1 MDGFVRL
8 ASQVYNVLSAHIK
21 SPLPGGGIVDAPAA
35 TDFRR
40 PALARPISRYV
51 LGLAIIGAATA
62 VRLALDP
69 LVHNQAVYV
78 IYTGATVL
86 VARFC
91 DRNAAVLAT
100 VVAAFT
106 ANYLFVPARFEL
118 VPHGQDWVAMAV
130 FAAVAG
136 PIIWLVGRW
145 KDAEGDARELHAEVR
160 QRAEEL
166 QAIVETA
173 PAAVF
178 VTRDAEARRID
189 GNAMACRVFRMPPGS
204 NLSLTAPEGERPTT
218 FRSMKNGRELA
229 AQELPMQMAMAG
241 KGPVVDCD
249 FDVVYEDGSART
261 LFGNA
266 VALFEKDGEV
276 RGAVGTFVDITERK
290 RGEDA
295 LRDANRLKDEF
306 LATLSH
312 ELRTPLNAI
321 IGWSDMLRKGS
332 LEPEAARRAV
342 ESIYRNAKAQ
352 NSLINDVLDVS
363 RIVRGK
369 VQLENQPIDMVQLVE
384 SAVDSVRPTAEAKD
398 VEIVAESR
406 PAPAPVAGDASRL
419 RQVFWNL
426 LANAIKFTP
435 RGGHVRVSI
444 SYSADQVRVTV
455 ADSGVGISQEFLPHV
470 FDRFTQSDSSITRRH
485 SGLGLGLAI
494 VRHIVEL
501 HGGTVKAESAGE
513 GRGAAFTVTLPCR
526 RLERRRGG
534 SSPRRVAPAVQIV
547 ADDVPSLCGT
557 EVLVVDDQ
565 PEARDVAAAV
575 LRHHG
580 AKVLTAADAE
590 QAEHEFEVAQPH
602 VLVLDIAMPG
612 TDGYALLQRLRAS
625 GGASAAPVPAIALTA
640 LAREDDRRRAF
651 ASGFQLHLAK
661 PVDAHTLVRA
671 VAALRRSRL

>member
-1 MDGFVRL
+1 MH
-8 ASQVYNVLSAHIK
+8 AS
-21 SPLPGGGIVDAPAA
+21 AA
-35 TDFRR
+35 TDHRR
-40 PALARPISRYV
+40 PVLARPIARY
-51 LGLAIIGAATA
+51 LLALAIVGAATA

-69 LVHNQAVYV
+69 LVHDQAVYV

-91 DRNAAVLAT
+91 RRNPAVLSTIA
-100 VVAAFT
+100 AAFT
-106 ANYLFVPARFEL
+106 GNYLFARPRHEL
-118 VPHGQDWVAMAV
+118 VPHGQDWVSMAV
-130 FAAVAG
+130 FAVVASS
-136 PIIWLVGRW
+136 IVWLVGRW
-145 KDAEGDARELHAEVR
+145 RDAESTAREWHAEVR

-166 QAIVETA
+166 QAILDTA
-173 PAAVF
+173 PAAIF
-178 VTRDAEARRID
+178 VTRDPDARRID
-189 GNAMACRVFRMPPGS
+189 GNATAYGVFRMPPGT
-204 NLSLTAPEGERPTT
+204 NLSLSAPHGERPTT
-218 FRSMKNGRELA
+218 FKSMKDGRELEA
-229 AQELPMQMAMAG
+229 DELPMQMAMAG
-241 KGPVVDCD
+241 KGPVLDCD

-266 VALFEKDGEV
+266 VALFDRDGEV
-276 RGAVGTFVDITERK
+276 RGAVGTFLDITERK
-290 RGEDA
+290 RSEEA

-321 IGWSDMLRKGS
+321 IGWSDMLRKES

-342 ESIYRNAKAQ
+342 ESIHRNAKAQ

-369 VQLENQPIDMVQLVE
+369 VRLELQPIDMMELVE

-398 VEIVAESR
+398 VQVVTEFRMV
-406 PAPAPVAGDASRL
+406 PAPVTGDPSRL

-435 RGGHVRVSI
+435 PGGYVRVSM
-444 SYSADQVRVTV
+444 SFSDDQAVVTV
-455 ADSGVGISQEFLPHV
+455 ADTGVGISHEFLPHV
-470 FDRFTQSDSSITRRH
+470 FDRFSQSDSSITRRH

-513 GRGAAFTVTLPCR
+513 RQGAAFTVALPCR
-526 RLERRRGG
+526 LLERRLGG
-534 SSPRRVAPAVQIV
+534 PSIRRAVPVHTV

-557 EVLVVDDQ
+557 QVLVVDDE
-565 PEARDVAAAV
+565 PEARDVAATV

-580 AKVLTAADAE
+580 ATVLTAADAE
-590 QAEHEFEVAQPH
+590 QALRNFDAAEPH
-602 VLVLDIAMPG
+602 VLLLDIAMPG

-625 GGASAAPVPAIALTA
+625 GAPRGASVPAIALTA
-640 LAREDDRRRAF
+640 LAREDDRQRAF

-661 PVDAHTLVRA
+661 PVDANTLVRA
-671 VAALRRSRL
+671 VAAMRGRRLQADP